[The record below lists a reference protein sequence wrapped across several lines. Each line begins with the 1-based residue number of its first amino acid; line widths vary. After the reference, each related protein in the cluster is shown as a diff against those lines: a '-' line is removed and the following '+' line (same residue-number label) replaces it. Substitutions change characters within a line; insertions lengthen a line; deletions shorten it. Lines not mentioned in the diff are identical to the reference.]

1 MARSAFSLCCLLLL
15 VLATVTC
22 GSNRQLQMVT
32 LSPAVAD
39 AQSFPNGQVNFAATG
54 AFSKPP
60 SPVPLTSKDVSWC
73 TGTTGGAC
81 AGNIATGATVSP
93 NGVAQCQT
101 GFSGTVTIL
110 AGTGGTTSMPDTG
123 TQLKVFGA
131 AQLTCP

>member
-22 GSNRQLQMVT
+22 GSNRQLQTVT

-54 AFSKPP
+54 VFSKPP
-60 SPVPLTSKDVSWC
+60 SPVPLTSKDISWC
-73 TGTTGGAC
+73 AGTTGGMC
-81 AGNIATGATVSP
+81 AGNIAAGANVDP
-93 NGVAQCQT
+93 NGGAQCQT

-110 AGTGGTTSMPDTG
+110 AGTGGTTPIPDTG
-123 TQLKVFGA
+123 SQLKVFGTA
-131 AQLTCP
+131 KLTCP